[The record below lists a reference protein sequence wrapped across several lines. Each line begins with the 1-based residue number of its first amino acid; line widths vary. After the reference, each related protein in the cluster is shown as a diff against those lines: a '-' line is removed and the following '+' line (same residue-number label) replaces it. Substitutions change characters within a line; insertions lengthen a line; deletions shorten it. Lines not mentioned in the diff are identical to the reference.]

1 VSQKSLHLNSETS
14 IVGPTVT
21 LKTKIETIT
30 SSTSNTST
38 TNKSDRGNRSKS
50 RSTSDNHDQKRQH
63 KPYPFAVVVP
73 AKDPHSKSE
82 RQRRSAT
89 TTRAAALLDWTH
101 QKLETLTCSPDSY
114 LCATHNDHDESNQT
128 LNNDDSK
135 ANNVCCTAFNT
146 EQLIHPRDYHDDDDD
161 ENDILEDT
169 PSDIPTASAIAAAIS
184 SSLYRR
190 TMTTA
195 ALANNN
201 GGSTTTP
208 TAADPQQHFKKAANM
223 ARGLADDAS
232 KAIGSLLPTASLQ
245 NITTRKYTL
254 PDKTVAS
261 QVLMYRQLLHT
272 ACRPGLKLSRPYQG
286 TAAQKAVL
294 HMPWWEKGIEET
306 QKMVISY
313 DNLVTR
319 LWIHG
324 AIAPHTKKPSAVEP
338 SSPPNLLDF
347 GIEDTAA
354 ASDFDIDS
362 KEPENLLDD
371 KGLPPVP
378 HPYWVDR
385 LGFQQNDPVTDFRS
399 GGVLSLAMMVY
410 MVESCPAVCE
420 RFFSGDASVLPFGI
434 TCINVTDMMAK
445 FLMLTKSTDRMDALL
460 SQKPFWR
467 MFADPNAI
475 IALQELSMT
484 MLCDVVV
491 ELRRERQTPGL
502 DKTKHDVDSRHD
514 TSDGKVRSTTTT
526 SSS

>member
-1 VSQKSLHLNSETS
+1 
-14 IVGPTVT
+14 
-21 LKTKIETIT
+21 
-30 SSTSNTST
+30 
-38 TNKSDRGNRSKS
+38 
-50 RSTSDNHDQKRQH
+50 
-63 KPYPFAVVVP
+63 
-73 AKDPHSKSE
+73 
-82 RQRRSAT
+82 
-89 TTRAAALLDWTH
+89 LDWTH
-101 QKLETLTCSPDSY
+101 QNLETLTCGPDSY
-114 LCATHNDHDESNQT
+114 LCTTHSDHDESNQT
-128 LNNDDSK
+128 LNDDDRK
-135 ANNVCCTAFNT
+135 ENNVCCTAFNS
-146 EQLIHPRDYHDDDDD
+146 EQLIHQRDYHDDD
-161 ENDILEDT
+161 EGNDILEDA

-195 ALANNN
+195 ALANN
-201 GGSTTTP
+201 GGGTTP

-324 AIAPHTKKPSAVEP
+324 AISPHTIKPSAAEP

-347 GIEDTAA
+347 GMEDTAA
-354 ASDFDIDS
+354 ASDFDIDGE
-362 KEPENLLDD
+362 EPGNLLDD

-378 HPYWVDR
+378 HPFWVDR

-410 MVESCPAVCE
+410 MVESCPVVCE

-445 FLMLTKSTDRMDALL
+445 FLMLAKSTDRMDALL

-514 TSDGKVRSTTTT
+514 TSDGKVRKTT
-526 SSS
+526 SISSSVFYRAM